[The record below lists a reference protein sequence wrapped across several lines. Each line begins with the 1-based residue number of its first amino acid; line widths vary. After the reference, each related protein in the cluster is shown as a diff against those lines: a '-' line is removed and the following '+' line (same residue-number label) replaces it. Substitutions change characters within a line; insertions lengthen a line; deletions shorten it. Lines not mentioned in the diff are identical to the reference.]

1 MVMGNIF
8 GTMKVLNNTKTMN
21 PMNIIDIYYT
31 LILYIMIIIC
41 LS

>member
-8 GTMKVLNNTKTMN
+8 GTMKVLNNTKTIKPTNM
-21 PMNIIDIYYT
+21 IDIYYT
-31 LILYIMIIIC
+31 LILYIMINIC